1 MKNTVL
7 MLSFILSCFSVFAQR
22 NSTTETI
29 IVNPKYK
36 GIENILK
43 TELPHHQQVR
53 DTTDSSQII
62 TIRICSPS
70 RANMISP
77 PLTIVKYGQK
87 QFMSKDSASNWIL
100 NIVNPNDIEKIE
112 ILKDLKA
119 TNQYG
124 TDGKNPVAFY
134 RLTTTSSRSR
144 RSMASVAFSRMLKA
158 LLAMVNP
165 FLDQFIHLFR
175 KRAGEVTRLY

>member
-36 GIENILK
+36 EIENILK

-70 RANMISP
+70 RANMIAS
-77 PLTIVKYGQK
+77 PLTIIKYWNKEYKSSTSNKGGALGMIDPKDISSINILKTQEQTQKYGDDAK
-87 QFMSKDSASNWIL
+87 NGVIIVTIKD
-100 NIVNPNDIEKIE
+100 EKAGE
-112 ILKDLKA
+112 
-119 TNQYG
+119 
-124 TDGKNPVAFY
+124 
-134 RLTTTSSRSR
+134 
-144 RSMASVAFSRMLKA
+144 FSKA
-158 LLAMVNP
+158 LKK
-165 FLDQFIHLFR
+165 R
-175 KRAGEVTRLY
+175 KKLLKQTED